1 MFLSVIIPTYN
12 RYDLLRKCL
21 DNLMPD
27 VQTIDS
33 TKFEIIV
40 SDDSKQNEEIKNL
53 KSEYPFVHFIS
64 GPQKG
69 PASNRNNGAKQAK
82 GDWLVFIDDDCLPDH
97 DILLSYLNEINKG
110 VYRGIEGYINAD
122 RHRERFDEQCPMNLT
137 GGCFW
142 TCNIAVEK
150 EVFNKL
156 GGFDEG
162 FPFAAL
168 EDTDFYERLKAV
180 VNTTFI
186 ASAKVIHPWRRA
198 DKWANYKK
206 WIKSH
211 QYAIKKANTPKNFK
225 YRVKRI
231 NLFVGSFFK
240 NGKNLLEYKF
250 KGFYFYLEISYCH
263 FLLIFY

>member
-12 RYDLLRKCL
+12 RYDLLRNCL

-33 TKFEIIV
+33 TKYEIIV
-40 SDDSKQNEEIKNL
+40 TDDSKQNDEIEIMK
-53 KSEYPFVHFIS
+53 KEYPFVHFVS

-69 PASNRNNGAKQAK
+69 PASNRNSGAKQSK
-82 GDWLVFIDDDCLPDH
+82 GDWLIFIDDDCLPDH
-97 DILLSYLNEINKG
+97 NILLTYLNEINKG
-110 VYRGIEGYINAD
+110 VFKGIEGYINAD
-122 RHRERFDEQCPMNLT
+122 RPKERYDEQSPLNLS

-142 TCNIAVEK
+142 TCNVAVEK

-168 EDTDFYERLKAV
+168 EDTDFYERLIAITC
-180 VNTTFI
+180 TTFL

-198 DKWANYKK
+198 GKWGNYKK

-211 QYAIKKANTPKNFK
+211 QYAIKKANTPKDFK
-225 YRVKRI
+225 FRIKRV
-231 NLFVGSFFK
+231 NLFIGLFFQESK
-240 NGKNLLEYKF
+240 ELIKFNF
-250 KGFYFYLEISYCH
+250 KGFNFYLEVMYYH